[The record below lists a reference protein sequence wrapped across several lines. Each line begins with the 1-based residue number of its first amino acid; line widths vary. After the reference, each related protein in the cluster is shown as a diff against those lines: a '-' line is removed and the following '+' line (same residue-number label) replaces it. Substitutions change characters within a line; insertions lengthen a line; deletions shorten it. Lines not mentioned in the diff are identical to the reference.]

1 MTKTGTENPNTAKII
16 TVRSIHDPAFHAAST
31 PIGIAVSTETSR
43 VEIVRVTVGSTRCAI
58 RVDTG
63 RLVKIEMPRSP
74 CSRCHTQLP
83 NWI

>member
-1 MTKTGTENPNTAKII
+1 M

-31 PIGIAVSTETSR
+31 PSGIAARTDTRR
-43 VEIVRVTVGSTRCAI
+43 VEIVKLTVGAMRCAI
-58 RVDTG
+58 KVETG

-74 CSRCHTQLP
+74 WRRRQIQAA